1 MFFYWLL
8 KKMNTRVSQLYG
20 IGINV
25 EVQRICMQLT
35 MQIQKR
41 KDDCL
46 SLRALLS
53 VLRQHDKNGTGVLD
67 QENFELALK
76 KFK

>member
-1 MFFYWLL
+1 
-8 KKMNTRVSQLYG
+8 MNTRVSQLYG
-20 IGINV
+20 IGIDV

-46 SLRALLS
+46 SLRALLAI
-53 VLRQHDKNGTGVLD
+53 LRQHDNNGTGVLD

>member
-1 MFFYWLL
+1 
-8 KKMNTRVSQLYG
+8 MNTRISQLYG

-41 KDDCL
+41 QDDCL
-46 SLRALLS
+46 SLRALHAIF
-53 VLRQHDKNGTGVLD
+53 RQYDNNNTGVLD
-67 QENFELALK
+67 QESFEAALR